1 MDLVRAS
8 KDSFQ
13 NFLPRA
19 PDKGLKIAL
28 SLPSFSPRVILVYQI
43 FIIWFTFW
51 YTEMSVVSVKVPRW
65 VKEKMREYGDVVNWP
80 EEIRKS
86 IIAKLEELERRR
98 AVEEAVK
105 LLEKVRPAPMGTAE
119 RLVREDR
126 DSR

>member
-1 MDLVRAS
+1 
-8 KDSFQ
+8 
-13 NFLPRA
+13 
-19 PDKGLKIAL
+19 
-28 SLPSFSPRVILVYQI
+28 
-43 FIIWFTFW
+43 
-51 YTEMSVVSVKVPRW
+51 MSVVSVKVPLW
-65 VKEKMREYGDVVNWP
+65 VKEKMREYEDVVNWP

-105 LLEKVRPAPMGTAE
+105 LLERVRPAPRGTAA

>member
-1 MDLVRAS
+1 
-8 KDSFQ
+8 
-13 NFLPRA
+13 
-19 PDKGLKIAL
+19 
-28 SLPSFSPRVILVYQI
+28 
-43 FIIWFTFW
+43 
-51 YTEMSVVSVKVPRW
+51 MSVVSVKVPRW

-105 LLEKVRPAPMGTAE
+105 LLEKVRPAPTGTAE